1 MPTEIASHVAHT
13 RVRTTDY
20 ALPRLDPFDVF
31 LSLRNYFGPECV
43 YLLESLSGPAR
54 DSLHSFIGFDPL
66 VTVKVHDRLVQVT
79 GNPGLRTRILDKA
92 ARDRTVIV
100 TSESVSLV
108 NRQGLWDFLR
118 SVQSGFDIEQ
128 PSRRES
134 NGLSFGFFGYFGY
147 DTAWAIE
154 DLPRRIPSDRV
165 NWDVSLTIYRGLIRA
180 DLREGGECTLILH
193 ASDSF
198 PSGPPVEELKDLLLS
213 EPASRFT
220 LAAETTAPPVPG
232 PLRITD
238 SIEAPAYM
246 QNVEKALQ
254 YIRIGDIYQVQ
265 LGHELT
271 ITSTAHPFD
280 VYRRLRVR
288 NPSPYMFLAPFG
300 DLTVVGASPELF
312 LSVLDGRIEMRPIAG
327 TTRRSPDPVEDAALT
342 AALLAD
348 EKEMA
353 EHIMLVDLCR
363 NDIGRV
369 CRPRT
374 LHVDELAIVES
385 YSHVHHLVSNVSGTL
400 RDDYDVYAAMAATF
414 PAGTMTGAPKIRA
427 MEIIEELETSRRG
440 VYAGAIGIIGFDNS
454 ALTAL
459 CIRTAMHYRDRFFV
473 RASAGVVAD
482 SVPENEWRETLRKMA
497 SLHWAITGEDV
508 RSEVSLGA
516 TLGTAQ

>member
-1 MPTEIASHVAHT
+1 MSTEGAAGQWHT
-13 RVRTTDY
+13 RVRTIDH

-31 LSLRNYFGPECV
+31 LSLRTYFGPECV

-54 DSLHSFIGFDPL
+54 DTHHSFIGFDPL
-66 VTVKVHDRLVQVT
+66 ITIKVHDRLIHVT
-79 GNPGLRTRILDKA
+79 GTPALRTKILDKA

-118 SVQSGFDIEQ
+118 SVQSGFDVEQ
-128 PSRRES
+128 PSRHKS

-154 DLPRRIPSDRV
+154 DLPRRIASDRV
-165 NWDVSLTIYRGLIRA
+165 SWDVSLTIYRGLIRA
-180 DLREGGECTLILH
+180 DLRESEGCTLILH
-193 ASDSF
+193 ASESF
-198 PSGPPVEELKDLLLS
+198 PVAPSVEALKELLVS
-213 EPASRFT
+213 EPANRFT
-220 LAAETTAPPVPG
+220 LAAETIAPPVPG
-232 PLRITD
+232 PLRISD
-238 SIEAPAYM
+238 SIEPAVYM
-246 QNVEKALQ
+246 ANVEKALH

-327 TTRRSPDPVEDAALT
+327 TARRSPDPVEDAALT
-342 AALLAD
+342 AALQAD

-374 LHVDELAIVES
+374 LQVDELAIVES
-385 YSHVHHLVSNVSGTL
+385 YSHVHHLVSNVSGSL
-400 RDDYDVYAAMAATF
+400 REDYDVYAAMAATF

-459 CIRTAMHYRDRFFV
+459 CIRTATHYRDRFFV

-482 SVPENEWRETLRKMA
+482 SVPENEWRETLRKMG
-497 SLHWAITGEDV
+497 SLHWAITDKEMP
-508 RSEVSLGA
+508 SEA
-516 TLGTAQ
+516 TLGIAK